1 MIMIT
6 TDSIPGKNIDKILGI
21 VKGNTIRARPLG
33 KDIMAFIKNM
43 IGGEIQEYTKM
54 MAEAREQALDR
65 LIEDAE
71 SLGANAIIGVRFA
84 TNSMMQGAAE
94 LMAYGTAI
102 VCSDKDKSDFP
113 HIPKA
118 EFE

>member
-1 MIMIT
+1 MIVIT
-6 TDSIPGKNIDKILGI
+6 TDTIPGKNIDKTLGI

-43 IGGEIQEYTKM
+43 VGGEIQEYTKM

-71 SLGANAIIGVRFA
+71 ALGANAVISVRF
-84 TNSMMQGAAE
+84 TTTSMMQGAAE
-94 LMAYGTAI
+94 LLVYGTAI
-102 VCSDKDKSDFP
+102 VCSE
-113 HIPKA
+113 INQ
-118 EFE
+118 